1 MEAFMAK
8 IMNVGLTSL
17 SIIFMTLSFAVA
29 GELHPGLK
37 NAIDNGD
44 YKTAKNLVEKV
55 GVTDVYCPGS
65 LSVKDAEK
73 VYGSILK
80 KNPLAILDGNGLSFD
95 FSIKYAE
102 EKCNGSQ
109 YEDVKI
115 CYQWVMN
122 QKQIKNDLWKRM
134 FDKWF
139 KEGKGLCLNA
149 ETMNNC
155 LLYVN
160 SKSDYKD
167 KMEIIR
173 QVEKKKL
180 IKFEGTFEKDTV
192 VKEPIPKDQCLLN
205 LKDFEQMQTL
215 FIGAKQN
222 ATGTFEFPFGFC
234 SFNGTKQAINTCV
247 KKLHEAVK
255 DAEKKCKNGKMTKD
269 VKKTI
274 KRKGHVFPL
283 EYEMMEIRQNLL
295 AAKWY
300 EMGDEWWENFTL
312 LSKYLDGPKEKDVVD
327 EMKQKYSSKGDF
339 DITEL
344 VRNCKIYPNI
354 DKSVKK
360 VFGFE
365 AFSCSQIK
373 QDYTA
378 FAEKLCKESERDWI
392 KVLPLSLN
400 KSVSIAI
407 VCDKKIKKVRQG
419 DYYETET
426 GRLCDETMNSWIDT
440 AHDVVCDRKI
450 GKFRSTYD
458 LESKMGMLCEDPKES
473 WIDTTK
479 NIVCDKKTGKF
490 RLADD
495 AERFLKRLCEKP
507 EESWIDPAYPHVV
520 CDKNLGRFRTANDFE
535 SGAGKLCIEPK
546 ESWISESH
554 RIVCDKKIGEFR
566 AANHFEEKTG
576 KLCEDPQESW
586 INETKEVVCD
596 DKLGTFRV
604 ANKVE
609 HEAGLCVKEIYGKE
623 FQSFTCVDGVW
634 QKTKFA
640 NTDGVVFENGKIV
653 SGKVNDKY
661 KYFKDF
667 RDGQVYRVVK
677 IGNQIWMAEN
687 LNLNYNSCGKS
698 DGNLE
703 GAQYQYNF
711 VAKNVCP
718 QGWHIPDTTEWNKL
732 FSFVG
737 GAGVAGKKL
746 KSNYGWTVDNNGS
759 DDYGFSVFP
768 TGFRRFCG
776 DEARNWQSFAS
787 FLSYPY
793 DENGFYVNFEES
805 SGAEIGQFSGPR
817 ERNVMSVRCVKD
829 YAK

>member
-1 MEAFMAK
+1 MAK
-8 IMNVGLTSL
+8 IMNRYLISL
-17 SIIFMTLSFAVA
+17 SIVFMALSFAVA

-80 KNPLAILDGNGLSFD
+80 KNPLAILDGNALSFD

-102 EKCNGSQ
+102 EKCNGTQ
-109 YEDVKI
+109 YDDGKI

-155 LLYVN
+155 LLYVY

-222 ATGTFEFPFGFC
+222 ATETFEFPFGFC

-274 KRKGHVFPL
+274 KRKGHIFPL

-312 LSKYLDGPKEKDVVD
+312 LSKYLDGPKEKDAVD

-365 AFSCSQIK
+365 AFSCK
-373 QDYTA
+373 QVLNKFILKDA
-378 FAEKLCKESERDWI
+378 KISGAKCEAKNMSWI
-392 KVLPLSLN
+392 LKVPLTLNGKDSLSVLVCDAKNEFYRPLSEYESIAQEICEN
-400 KSVSIAI
+400 VKSVWMKKEASL
-407 VCDKKIKKVRQG
+407 VCDSMGWRPASE
-419 DYYETET
+419 YEVFA
-426 GRLCDETMNSWIDT
+426 GVCDESKYGVLVYDFPQDT
-440 AHDVVCDRKI
+440 IICDRNEKKWKSAGRERII
-450 GKFRSTYD
+450 GSCTESNQGKKMYGLMCNNLNWEQTNDGGD
-458 LESKMGMLCEDPKES
+458 LVDAR
-473 WIDTTK
+473 D
-479 NIVCDKKTGKF
+479 GK
-490 RLADD
+490 
-495 AERFLKRLCEKP
+495 
-507 EESWIDPAYPHVV
+507 
-520 CDKNLGRFRTANDFE
+520 
-535 SGAGKLCIEPK
+535 
-546 ESWISESH
+546 
-554 RIVCDKKIGEFR
+554 
-566 AANHFEEKTG
+566 
-576 KLCEDPQESW
+576 
-586 INETKEVVCD
+586 
-596 DKLGTFRV
+596 
-604 ANKVE
+604 
-609 HEAGLCVKEIYGKE
+609 
-623 FQSFTCVDGVW
+623 
-634 QKTKFA
+634 
-640 NTDGVVFENGKIV
+640 
-653 SGKVNDKY
+653 KY
-661 KYFKDF
+661 KTA
-667 RDGQVYRVVK
+667 K
-677 IGNQIWMAEN
+677 IGNYLWMAEN
-687 LNLNYNSCGKS
+687 IKYEPGE
-698 DGNLE
+698 DEYGNLIKT
-703 GAQYQYNF
+703 YCYNDSSENCDKYGRLYDYKVAVKVRTSDKTF
-711 VAKNVCP
+711 VQGICP
-718 QGWHIPDTTEWNKL
+718 DGWHIPNYEEWNELIKL
-732 FSFVG
+732 DGDKQIVQT
-737 GAGVAGKKL
+737 KKL
-746 KSNYGWTVDNNGS
+746 QSIDDKWMGYDYYRYGGDYESFGYDV
-759 DDYGFSVFP
+759 YGFSAKPAGYRFEEHYPKYQDVNKKTCFWTSSVNSEHHPVF
-768 TGFRRFCG
+768 FCIG
-776 DEARNWQSFAS
+776 TESV
-787 FLSYPY
+787 FLKDGSVSGKY
-793 DENGFYVNFEES
+793 DES
-805 SGAEIGQFSGPR
+805 L
-817 ERNVMSVRCVKD
+817 SVRCVKD